1 MMINDNVDVAA
12 LLPERVG
19 LHIGQEDAKLGYAR
33 QRLGPHRIIGLSVHS
48 VDEARAALDSDA
60 DYVGVGPCWPT
71 KSKEGVSDDDALM
84 LRGAA
89 DILASLRRDPATTPP
104 GKRTHVPSVLIG
116 GINVRTAFRTLF
128 GASSEHAEPDGIAVI
143 SAIVSRRD
151 PDVAAKELHSI
162 VTAFR
167 RVRQDAV
174 SSSPT
179 FPTES
184 KVLIQSVQEL
194 LRAYHTRYESITRKD
209 DASCVSLPRPL
220 VHTITSHVSSN
231 FSANMTLAFS
241 ASPIM
246 SHEYEEVEPLSHV
259 YGSLVLNIG
268 TISPDSRKGMARAG
282 PAANNRGKPVV
293 LDPVGVGATPF
304 RHRTVQSI
312 LNETQVTLIKGN
324 AAEIATLCNSN
335 DAQTQGV
342 DSVGQLTS
350 APVLARRLARQ
361 EGAFVLLTG
370 EVDYLTDGNVVL
382 ESRCGTPMLGRITAS
397 GCSLGCVVAAGMA
410 AAQTKYGIQLG
421 NQVEQRQ
428 SPPRLRHELM
438 IGALAG
444 LLTYTIAA
452 ERAAALPSV
461 RGPGS
466 FIPALLDEVASF
478 DPACLEL
485 YKDRLTF
492 ASP

>member
-1 MMINDNVDVAA
+1 M
-12 LLPERVG
+12 
-19 LHIGQEDAKLGYAR
+19 
-33 QRLGPHRIIGLSVHS
+33 
-48 VDEARAALDSDA
+48 
-60 DYVGVGPCWPT
+60 
-71 KSKEGVSDDDALM
+71 
-84 LRGAA
+84 
-89 DILASLRRDPATTPP
+89 
-104 GKRTHVPSVLIG
+104 
-116 GINVRTAFRTLF
+116 
-128 GASSEHAEPDGIAVI
+128 
-143 SAIVSRRD
+143 
-151 PDVAAKELHSI
+151 
-162 VTAFR
+162 
-167 RVRQDAV
+167 
-174 SSSPT
+174 
-179 FPTES
+179 
-184 KVLIQSVQEL
+184 
-194 LRAYHTRYESITRKD
+194 
-209 DASCVSLPRPL
+209 
-220 VHTITSHVSSN
+220 
-231 FSANMTLAFS
+231 
-241 ASPIM
+241 
-246 SHEYEEVEPLSHV
+246 
-259 YGSLVLNIG
+259 
-268 TISPDSRKGMARAG
+268 
-282 PAANNRGKPVV
+282 
-293 LDPVGVGATPF
+293 
-304 RHRTVQSI
+304 QSI

-342 DSVGQLTS
+342 DSVGELTS

-397 GCSLGCVVAAGMA
+397 GCSLGCVVAAGIA
-410 AAQTKYGIQLG
+410 AAQSKYGIQLG